1 VSRTSSSVRS
11 LDSAYADFLR
21 APSSHEG
28 LANESYIES
37 VVGHL
42 SASDR
47 GGQYDAAK
55 EKYEKPARTFRQ
67 AFNLCFP
74 AKRGSHGKRSWEDF
88 DLETLRECGFPDL
101 ELPAG
106 AHEAMS
112 REEERYVAARED
124 EARRELGY
132 DAPEPEYLE
141 PVGVGE
147 YDAPPL
153 ALRTFPGPAPR
164 GGRDFRERAR
174 ATPIRTTS
182 RGVRT
187 KKSGARPARESRRSE
202 RTSRKKSG
210 KKVSST
216 ASVLKWLE
224 ERFAKR
230 RGKRS

>member
-1 VSRTSSSVRS
+1 MSSRPSSVRS

-28 LANESYIES
+28 LTNESYVES

-74 AKRGSHGKRSWEDF
+74 AAPGSHGKRSWEDF

-174 ATPIRTTS
+174 ATKS

-210 KKVSST
+210 KKVSAT
-216 ASVLKWLE
+216 ASVLKWLQ
-224 ERFAKR
+224 ERVAKR

>member
-1 VSRTSSSVRS
+1 MARSSTSVRS

-21 APSSHEG
+21 APSLHEG
-28 LANESYIES
+28 LTNESYVES

-74 AKRGSHGKRSWEDF
+74 AKRGSHGKRSWADF

-101 ELPAG
+101 ELPPG
-106 AHEAMS
+106 VHESMS

-141 PVGVGE
+141 PIGVGE

-164 GGRDFRERAR
+164 GGRDFRERAGTR
-174 ATPIRTTS
+174 STKS

-187 KKSGARPARESRRSE
+187 KKSGARRSE
-202 RTSRKKSG
+202 RTPRKKSG
-210 KKVSST
+210 KKVSAT
-216 ASVLKWLE
+216 ASVLKWLQ
-224 ERFAKR
+224 ERVAKR
-230 RGKRS
+230 RGKR

>member
-1 VSRTSSSVRS
+1 MSRSSTSVRS
-11 LDSAYADFLR
+11 LDAAFDEFLR

-28 LANESYIES
+28 LSNESYVES

-47 GGQYDAAK
+47 AGQYDAAK

-74 AKRGSHGKRSWEDF
+74 PKRGSHGKRSWEDF
-88 DLETLRECGFPDL
+88 DLTTLRECGFPDL
-101 ELPAG
+101 ELPAA
-106 AHEAMS
+106 AHAAITS
-112 REEERYVAARED
+112 AEEHYLAARED

-174 ATPIRTTS
+174 ATKS

-187 KKSGARPARESRRSE
+187 KKSGARESRRSE
-202 RTSRKKSG
+202 RTPRKKSG
-210 KKVSST
+210 KKVSAT
-216 ASVLKWLE
+216 ASVLKWLQ
-224 ERFAKR
+224 ERVAKR
-230 RGKRS
+230 RGKR

>member
-1 VSRTSSSVRS
+1 MSRTSTSVRS
-11 LDSAYADFLR
+11 LDSAFDEFLR
-21 APSSHEG
+21 APSLHEG
-28 LANESYIES
+28 LTNESYVES

-42 SASDR
+42 SSSDR

-55 EKYEKPARTFRQ
+55 EKYEKPVRTFHQ
-67 AFNLCFP
+67 AFNACFP
-74 AKRGSHGKRSWEDF
+74 AKRGSHGKRSWKDF

-112 REEERYVAARED
+112 RDEEHYLAARED

-164 GGRDFRERAR
+164 GGRDFRERG
-174 ATPIRTTS
+174 TKS

-187 KKSGARPARESRRSE
+187 KKSGARPARENRRSE
-202 RTSRKKSG
+202 RTPRKKSG
-210 KKVSST
+210 KKVSAT
-216 ASVLKWLE
+216 ASVLKWLQ
-224 ERFAKR
+224 ERVAKR
-230 RGKRS
+230 RKGRR